1 MTAEAFA
8 TFSVCLQY
16 KPAGNSPA
24 WDDGCARYY
33 FAMLEDVPDEAVPSL
48 MKAVGRA
55 FKFRPEP
62 CEIIE
67 AWDKINSADVGPK
80 AEEVAGKMLRL
91 RRQNGLYQRRVP
103 DDPYCRWEQC
113 EPPWTDPVCA
123 QTSHVMGGWAEFCAD
138 ASPSG
143 VLRSQLTK
151 AAAAVLSGQAD
162 TAIDRLRAE
171 YQEHRRLTAPAPA
184 LGVPGAD
191 EPARFPM
198 AEDERNM
205 DEPSAWAAVGRVAKA
220 IRLDRAD
227 QFALACA
234 EKGGE

>member
-8 TFSVCLQY
+8 TFSVCLEY

-24 WDDGCARYY
+24 WDAGCARYY
-33 FAMLEDVPDEAVPSL
+33 FAMLEDVPDEAAPSL

-67 AWDKINSADVGPK
+67 AWDKINTADVGPK
-80 AEEVAGKMLRL
+80 AEEVAGKMLNL
-91 RRQNGLYQRRVP
+91 RRKNGLFQQRIP

-113 EPPWTDPVCA
+113 EPPWTDPICA
-123 QTSHVMGGWAEFCAD
+123 RVSAVMGGWPEFCAD

-162 TAIDRLRAE
+162 TAIERLRTE
-171 YQEHRRLTAPAPA
+171 YQATRRLNAPAIPLLTNA
-184 LGVPGAD
+184 AAD
-191 EPARFPM
+191 PARFPM
-198 AEDERNM
+198 SQDETAP
-205 DEPSAWAAVGRVAKA
+205 DETSAWAAVGRVAKA
-220 IRLDRAD
+220 LRLDR
-227 QFALACA
+227 
-234 EKGGE
+234 EKETA